1 MLIRTQGVRKISSTH
16 REDFLFRSGDLA
28 MAQRNYILYLLL
40 QLMIGVG
47 CIANGFAQ
55 SGVQYQLGD
64 MVVPL
69 NEFSV
74 PNEIG
79 NPTIVP
85 AAPRQIQLAW
95 FLGMEGSKQPQDFGV
110 NANLGGR
117 VSGSLSGPLWE
128 PYGVGYQLGT
138 AFVASAN
145 AVQVFELLGASVD
158 RTQSFTTV
166 GIFQRSNSGFQ
177 WGFVYDFLF
186 QDSFDNVN
194 LGQWRIRLGQELGAS
209 FEVGATVN
217 ISDRSDT
224 GEFRS
229 SPVEIEPIDQFS
241 FYVRK
246 YWESGANTTF
256 WLGQSSGHSEDN
268 AVIGS
273 QPRKENTVLFGAEI
287 YAPLNDFLA
296 IYGETNIIAPV
307 DTGAVDA
314 YLGLD
319 ISTSRITWALRNARF
334 RNILPVASSTSFTSD
349 LRQR

>member
-1 MLIRTQGVRKISSTH
+1 
-16 REDFLFRSGDLA
+16 
-28 MAQRNYILYLLL
+28 MAQRNYILFLLL
-40 QLMIGVG
+40 QLMIGFGGV
-47 CIANGFAQ
+47 ANGFAQ

-64 MVVPL
+64 TVVPL

-74 PNEIG
+74 PNGVEDL
-79 NPTIVP
+79 TI
-85 AAPRQIQLAW
+85 APGTPRRFQLAW

-117 VSGSLSGPLWE
+117 VSGNLSGPLWE
-128 PYGVGYQLGT
+128 QHGVGFQLGT

-166 GIFQRSNSGFQ
+166 GIFQRSSSGFQ

-194 LGQWRIRLGQELGAS
+194 LGQWRIRLGQELGAN

-217 ISDRSDT
+217 ISDRSDI
-224 GEFRS
+224 GVFRS
-229 SPVEIEPIDQFS
+229 SPIEIEPIDQFS

-246 YWESGANTTF
+246 YWGSGANTTF

-268 AVIGS
+268 VVIGR
-273 QPRKENTVLFGAEI
+273 QPRKENTMLFGAEI
-287 YAPLNDFLA
+287 HAPLNDFLA

-314 YLGLD
+314 YLGLE
-319 ISTSRITWALRNARF
+319 ISTSRVSYVLRNAHF
-334 RNILPVASSTSFTSD
+334 RNFLPVASSTSFTND